1 MQNVADFMHAQKKFF
16 IENVYRTRNVKNAI
30 TRARAAGLVDAAPR
44 DFFAGQ
50 GLFFGNST
58 IFAQPRAAAF
68 FKLKS
73 ARTVPTSGFLDMPP
87 FTCAFGRIFCAYG
100 KKSGNQPYAQN
111 CKTAGRL
118 GVAF

>member
-100 KKSGNQPYAQN
+100 KKKWKSTVRAKLQN
-111 CKTAGRL
+111 RR
-118 GVAF
+118 